1 MRHEQPWGIIA
12 VAAVGLFLASVTAAE
27 ASGAKISRE
36 EGEFKIFIA
45 GKEIGTEKYIIVS
58 AEDSASSS
66 SVLDFRNP
74 GETHQ
79 RVHFTTKLDMNA
91 RYVPRA
97 YELKSEVDGKKGSIV
112 GLFKP
117 NEVIFEYHNDGS
129 PKRSGLL
136 VGDEFTLLDTNIFH
150 HFIFLARLF
159 NFDSK
164 EKSQK
169 FEVVIPQ
176 EPDSGFLKI
185 SDTGKEAVVVQG
197 KKIEAHRLQADSG
210 SLRIQLWVDDQHMLH
225 RIVVKD
231 RDVEVVRVP

>member
-1 MRHEQPWGIIA
+1 MKHDQPWGIFV
-12 VAAVGLFLASVTAAE
+12 VAAVALVLASVKGAE
-27 ASGAKISRE
+27 GSDAKISRE

-45 GKEIGTEKYIIVS
+45 GQEIGTEKYIIAS

-66 SVLDFRNP
+66 SILDFRNP

-79 RVHFTTKLDMNA
+79 KLHFTTKLDMNA
-91 RYVPRA
+91 QYVPRA
-97 YELKSEVDGKKGSIV
+97 YELKSDVDGKKGSIV
-112 GLFKP
+112 GFFKP
-117 NEVIFEYHNDGS
+117 NEVIFEYRSEGN

-136 VGDEFTLLDTNIFH
+136 VGDQFTLLDTNIFH
-150 HFIFLARLF
+150 HFVFLARLF

-185 SDTGKEAVVVQG
+185 ADLGKESLVVLG
-197 KKIEAHRLQADSG
+197 KKIESHRLQADSG
-210 SLRIQLWVDDQHMLH
+210 MLRIQLWVDDQHVLH
-225 RIVVKD
+225 KIVVKD
-231 RDVEVVRVP
+231 RDVEVIRTP